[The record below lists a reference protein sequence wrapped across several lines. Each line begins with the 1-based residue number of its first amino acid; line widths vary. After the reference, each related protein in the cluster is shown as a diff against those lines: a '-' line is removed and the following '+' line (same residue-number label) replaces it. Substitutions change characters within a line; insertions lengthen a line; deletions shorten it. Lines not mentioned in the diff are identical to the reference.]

1 MSESE
6 SCGDESCSDE
16 TADDETADDE
26 TADDKTTN
34 DEAVN
39 DEAMDDEAVDD
50 EAVDYEAVDDE
61 AVDDE
66 AVDDEALDDEAV
78 DDEAVDDE
86 AVDDEAVDDE
96 AVGDESPVD
105 PLKSYIHTA
114 VQEMQDI
121 QDGRVT
127 ALLADIKFPSQ
138 AFMSPKQDEGV
149 CLSNIPLGR
158 VVQHM
163 ITKVLETN
171 SQKRRYQDFVN
182 NRENIE
188 NLLLGS
194 LTMATL
200 AVVQGQ
206 LIGPN
211 ELIKIGGDP
220 ESDPNAG
227 VYLHILLIP
236 GLMYLYTGQA
246 DDLSERIRY
255 HNDPAFRR
263 RHPSLHYKIW
273 EWLEETGG
281 LTSVFVKVAGFKQ
294 KLRGESDQLLLNL
307 LEMFTA
313 CVFQTLRSSDLEF
326 YLPDEVE
333 ICWGGRGLNVALPIW
348 QGYTLGEGK
357 KFLHEIGLS
366 KQDFTAA
373 LHSQDVLVREW
384 AMEVRDAYQSLRN
397 HPDPRIQEVWVQ
409 GFRKFQDAAAKRI
422 YSRRD
427 QEDISSDSDYSLY
440 FFEEGR
446 LSYGRGGGRKWTIEL
461 QQKSFKSAQEFLSSG
476 KQVGLYRTG
485 GRGVFVVYYSLY
497 NISLSTVSHLLR
509 GNGDTIPEKSGYI
522 PGKSVF
528 LKPILLARPTP
539 LRYVQ
544 RALPNDPASRLIILA
559 DIKPGDG
566 TGQFH
571 RLETNSEVAP
581 LKFNRIVDLME
592 GIWYEESRSLPRR
605 WFQDK

>member
-1 MSESE
+1 MSSHRVQPSTRPPEYCPNCASYLTILPRATDSVHGFQNYFTCRACPYICRVSESE
-6 SCGDESCSDE
+6 SCEDESCSDE
-16 TADDETADDE
+16 TS
-26 TADDKTTN
+26 DDKTTD

-39 DEAMDDEAVDD
+39 DEAV
-50 EAVDYEAVDDE
+50 
-61 AVDDE
+61 
-66 AVDDEALDDEAV
+66 DDEAV

-96 AVGDESPVD
+96 AVDDESPVD
-105 PLKSYIHTA
+105 PLKEYIYTA

-127 ALLADIKFPSQ
+127 SLLADTKFPSQ
-138 AFMSPKQDEGV
+138 AFMFPKQDEGV
-149 CLSNIPLGR
+149 YLSNIPLGR

-163 ITKVLETN
+163 VTKILETN
-171 SQKRRYQDFVN
+171 SQKKRYQDFVN
-182 NRENIE
+182 NCENIE
-188 NLLLGS
+188 SLLLGS
-194 LTMATL
+194 LAMDTL

-206 LIGPN
+206 SIGPN

-220 ESDPNAG
+220 EIDPNAG

-255 HNDPAFRR
+255 HKDPAFRR

-307 LEMFTA
+307 QEMLTA

-357 KFLHEIGLS
+357 KFLHEMGLS
-366 KQDFTAA
+366 KQDFSAA
-373 LHSQDVLVREW
+373 LHSQDILVREC

-397 HPDPRIQEVWVQ
+397 HPDPRVQEVWVQ
-409 GFRKFQDAAAKRI
+409 GFRRFQDAAAKRI
-422 YSRRD
+422 YSRQD
-427 QEDISSDSDYSLY
+427 QEDISSNFDYSLY
-440 FFEEGR
+440 FFEGR

-485 GRGVFVVYYSLY
+485 GRGVFLVYYSLY

-509 GNGDTIPEKSGYI
+509 ADGDTIPEKSGYV

-528 LKPILLARPTP
+528 LKPILLTRPTR

-559 DIKPGDG
+559 DIEPGDG
-566 TGQFH
+566 TG
-571 RLETNSEVAP
+571 
-581 LKFNRIVDLME
+581 
-592 GIWYEESRSLPRR
+592 
-605 WFQDK
+605 